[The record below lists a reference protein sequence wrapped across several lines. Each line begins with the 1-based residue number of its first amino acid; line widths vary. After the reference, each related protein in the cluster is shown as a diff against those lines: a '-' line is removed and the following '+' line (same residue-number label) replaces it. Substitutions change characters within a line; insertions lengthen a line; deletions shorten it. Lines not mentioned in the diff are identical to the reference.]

1 MRRMILT
8 TAVVF
13 LLSMGICTF
22 STIGIERVVDRC
34 QELRNAAVMAMDSGA
49 VQETEEGLAAL
60 ATYLEE
66 HQGWLEIL
74 LEHEELHDIKNQIL
88 EAKLGL
94 EYGVADDF
102 YQAIA
107 KVSEALEHVR
117 GIERMTLS
125 NLY

>member
-66 HQGWLEIL
+66 HQDWLEIL

>member
-8 TAVVF
+8 TALVF

-22 STIGIERVVDRC
+22 STIGIERVVERC
-34 QELRNAAVMAMDSGA
+34 QELRNEAVMAMDSGA
-49 VQETEEGLAAL
+49 IQETEEGLAAL

-74 LEHEELHDIKNQIL
+74 LEHDELHEIKNQLL
-88 EAKLGL
+88 EARLGL
-94 EYGVADDF
+94 EYGVEDDF

-107 KVSEALEHVR
+107 KVNEGLEHVR
-117 GIERMTLS
+117 SIEKLSLS

>member
-8 TAVVF
+8 TAIVF

-22 STIGIERVVDRC
+22 STMGIERVVERC
-34 QELRNAAVMAMDSGA
+34 QELRNEAVMAMDSGA
-49 VQETEEGLAAL
+49 IQETEEGLSAL

-74 LEHEELHDIKNQIL
+74 LEHEELHEIKNQIL

-94 EYGVADDF
+94 EYGVEDDF

-107 KVSEALEHVR
+107 KVNEALEHVR
-117 GIERMTLS
+117 SIERMSLS

>member
-13 LLSMGICTF
+13 LLAMGICTF
-22 STIGIERVVDRC
+22 STLGIEHVVDRC
-34 QELRNAAVMAMDSGA
+34 QELRNQAVMAMDSGA
-49 VQETEEGLAAL
+49 VQETEEGLSAL

-74 LEHEELHDIKNQIL
+74 LEHEELHEIKNQIL

-94 EYGVADDF
+94 EYGVEDDF

-117 GIERMTLS
+117 SIERMSLS

>member
-13 LLSMGICTF
+13 LLAMGICTF
-22 STIGIERVVDRC
+22 STLGIERVVDRC
-34 QELRNAAVMAMDSGA
+34 QELRNQAVMAMDSGA
-49 VQETEEGLAAL
+49 VQETEEGLSAL

-74 LEHEELHDIKNQIL
+74 LEHEELHEIKNQIL

-94 EYGVADDF
+94 EYGVEDDF

-117 GIERMTLS
+117 SIEQMSLS

>member
-13 LLSMGICTF
+13 LLAMGICTF
-22 STIGIERVVDRC
+22 STLGIERVVDRC
-34 QELRNAAVMAMDSGA
+34 QELRNQAVMAMDSGA
-49 VQETEEGLAAL
+49 VQETEEGLSAL

-74 LEHEELHDIKNQIL
+74 LEHEELHEIKNQIL

-94 EYGVADDF
+94 EYGVEDDF

-117 GIERMTLS
+117 SIERMSLS

>member
-1 MRRMILT
+1 MRRMLLIT
-8 TAVVF
+8 SAVF
-13 LLSMGICTF
+13 ILSMAVCTF
-22 STIGIERVVDRC
+22 STIGIERVVERC

-49 VQETEEGLAAL
+49 VQETEEGLSAL

-74 LEHEELHDIKNQIL
+74 LEHEELHEIKNQIL

-94 EYGVADDF
+94 EYGIEDDF

-107 KVSEALEHVR
+107 KVEEALEHVR
-117 GIERMTLS
+117 SIESVSLS

>member
-49 VQETEEGLAAL
+49 VQETEESLAAL